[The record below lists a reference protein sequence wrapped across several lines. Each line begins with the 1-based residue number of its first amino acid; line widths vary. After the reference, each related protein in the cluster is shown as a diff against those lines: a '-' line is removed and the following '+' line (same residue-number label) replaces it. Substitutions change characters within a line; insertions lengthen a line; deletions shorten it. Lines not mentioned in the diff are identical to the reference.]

1 MFPEDF
7 NYTSPVV
14 LTFGVTDIP
23 AVTNGTSRCFN
34 ITIIKDDI
42 YEEDQNFTIYI
53 YDVIPSAAINI
64 IQNNLTKIIQDNEG
78 YNYIQC

>member
-1 MFPEDF
+1 M
-7 NYTSPVV
+7 YASPVV

-34 ITIIKDDI
+34 ITIIDDDI

-64 IQNNLTKIIQDNEG
+64 IQNTLTKIIQDNEG
-78 YNYIQC
+78 YNYIHY